1 MSNRIA
7 VFNDGK
13 VQQLSSPDELY
24 ERPVNSFVAEFIGE
38 NNNFAGEIVEASED
52 KCKVKLNSGA
62 EILANP
68 IVAKSKGEKTTVSL
82 RPERAII
89 EPTAAMDNN
98 HKGKIEEVI
107 YHGDH
112 TRLRVDL
119 LGNKE
124 FILKVP
130 NSSSRMDIKEGKE
143 INIGWNGVDC
153 RALDPK

>member
-24 ERPVNSFVAEFIGE
+24 EKPVNSFVAEFIGE
-38 NNNFAGEIVEASED
+38 NNTFEGEVSDVSGD
-52 KCKVKLNSGA
+52 KCKVKLNSGK

-82 RPERAII
+82 RPERALIDP
-89 EPTAAMDNN
+89 ETKMDNN
-98 HKGKIEEVI
+98 HKGRIEEVI

-130 NSSSRMDIKEGKE
+130 NSSNRMDIKEGSE
-143 INIGWNGVDC
+143 INIGWNSIDC